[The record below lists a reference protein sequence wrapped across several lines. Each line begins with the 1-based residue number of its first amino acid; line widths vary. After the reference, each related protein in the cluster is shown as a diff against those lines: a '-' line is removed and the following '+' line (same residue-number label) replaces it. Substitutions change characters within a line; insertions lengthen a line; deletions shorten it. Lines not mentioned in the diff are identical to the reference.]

1 MIAVFGIININPD
14 KVDLAKE
21 ATDALIAETRKEPG
35 NISYEYFHALGDPG
49 RISVFEEWE
58 SQEAIDSHMASP
70 HMAAFFGTAGDLEI
84 SGVAIDQ
91 YEVSEKKKMM

>member
-14 KVDLAKE
+14 KVDAAKA
-21 ATDALIAETRKEPG
+21 ATDTLIAETRKEPG

-49 RISVFEEWE
+49 RVAVFEEWE

-70 HMAAFFGTAGDLEI
+70 HMAAFFGAAGDLEI

-91 YEVSEKKKMM
+91 YEVTEKKKMM